1 MQVDVSAEPGRPVAR
16 FDHFVVYQGSA
27 VSFSAADLLAN
38 DVGAAGLS
46 VVALSQ
52 PGAVGVLAGS
62 VVEGFTF
69 TPSDGAGFVGQ
80 DVDLDYVVVEPGGRV
95 ALGTLRIRVLAAG
108 DTNRVP
114 VGRDDLEWA
123 NPAATIQVFPLG
135 NDFDPE
141 GEGLELASV
150 QKPAHGSI
158 SAVTGS
164 WFNYVPDAGF
174 AGTDVVTYVIR
185 DGHGLLSSARVVV
198 QVDVSAEPGRPVARF
213 DHFVVYQGSA
223 VSFSAAD
230 LLANDVG
237 AAGLSVVA
245 LSQPGAVG
253 VLAGS
258 VVEGFT
264 FTPSDG
270 AGFVGQDVDLDY
282 VVVEPGG
289 RVALGTLRI
298 RVLAAGD
305 TNRAPVGR
313 DDLEWA
319 NPAATIQVFPLG
331 NDFDPEGEGLELA
344 SVQKP
349 AHGSISAVTGSWFNY
364 VPDAGFAGTDV
375 VTYVIRDGHGLL
387 SSARVVVQVDVS
399 AEPGRPVARFDHF
412 VVYQGSAVSFSAA
425 DLLANDVGAAG
436 LSVVALSQPGAV
448 GVLAGSVVEGFTFTP
463 SDGAGFVGQDVD
475 LDYVVVEP
483 GGRVALGTLRIRVL
497 AAGDTNQVPV
507 AVADGRTTD
516 GDTIQV
522 FPLGNDFDPE
532 GEGLELAS
540 VQKPAHGSISA
551 VTGSWFNYVP
561 DVGFAG
567 TEVVTYRHP

>member
-164 WFNYVPDAGF
+164 WFDYVPDAGF

-245 LSQPGAVG
+245 LSQPGTVG

-305 TNRAPVGR
+305 TNRVPVGR

-319 NPAATIQVFPLG
+319 DPAATIQVFPLG
-331 NDFDPEGEGLELA
+331 NDFDL
-344 SVQKP
+344 
-349 AHGSISAVTGSWFNY
+349 
-364 VPDAGFAGTDV
+364 
-375 VTYVIRDGHGLL
+375 DG
-387 SSARVVVQVDVS
+387 
-399 AEPGRPVARFDHF
+399 
-412 VVYQGSAVSFSAA
+412 
-425 DLLANDVGAAG
+425 
-436 LSVVALSQPGAV
+436 
-448 GVLAGSVVEGFTFTP
+448 
-463 SDGAGFVGQDVD
+463 
-475 LDYVVVEP
+475 
-483 GGRVALGTLRIRVL
+483 
-497 AAGDTNQVPV
+497 
-507 AVADGRTTD
+507 
-516 GDTIQV
+516 
-522 FPLGNDFDPE
+522 
-532 GEGLELAS
+532 
-540 VQKPAHGSISA
+540 
-551 VTGSWFNYVP
+551 
-561 DVGFAG
+561 
-567 TEVVTYRHP
+567 